1 MLNCLTKWR
10 NQPIIH
16 TVWNCIKWSMW
27 GIQGNSIFQAL
38 CYDSFLEWN
47 IWIIYL
53 RIKVIVKM
61 FEKQWTF
68 KKKKL
73 KKSTFQE
80 LDVKRFNGR
89 KIGGWYEKIMSVFT
103 FIDSS
108 MTGSV
113 RSLVKNI
120 FLTIFSPLGSIKSPT
135 LSQLPAKCKGANISS
150 FLTISF
156 KFIPIALG
164 VDDIF
169 LKIILEN
176 IQLSQ

>member
-1 MLNCLTKWR
+1 MKLTF
-10 NQPIIH
+10 H
-16 TVWNCIKWSMW
+16 
-27 GIQGNSIFQAL
+27 
-38 CYDSFLEWN
+38 
-47 IWIIYL
+47 
-53 RIKVIVKM
+53 
-61 FEKQWTF
+61 
-68 KKKKL
+68 
-73 KKSTFQE
+73 E
-80 LDVKRFNGR
+80 LDVKRFKGR
-89 KIGGWYEKIMSVFT
+89 KIGGWYEKIMSEFT

-156 KFIPIALG
+156 KFIPIG

-169 LKIILEN
+169 LKIISEN
-176 IQLSQ
+176 IQLSPLIYHSSIGFLTFTSLSDFSSKCGESYFVLFTKYCAKKFENMSRQPMPQNLKVVPSVS